1 MLSGFFTDAK
11 NKVAVGVCHPVRD
24 SQAFENDSNV
34 KRKSSISSIKECK
47 YVKKQLRS
55 AWHKLCSIGVTVS
68 IATILKRKGVNNNDK
83 LV

>member
-1 MLSGFFTDAK
+1 MVSGFFTDTK
-11 NKVAVGVCHPVRD
+11 SNVPLGFDILFCD

-34 KRKSSISSIKECK
+34 KRKSSISGIKECK

-55 AWHKLCSIGVTVS
+55 IWHKLCSIGVTVS
-68 IATILKRKGVNNNDK
+68 IATILKRKGVNNDDK